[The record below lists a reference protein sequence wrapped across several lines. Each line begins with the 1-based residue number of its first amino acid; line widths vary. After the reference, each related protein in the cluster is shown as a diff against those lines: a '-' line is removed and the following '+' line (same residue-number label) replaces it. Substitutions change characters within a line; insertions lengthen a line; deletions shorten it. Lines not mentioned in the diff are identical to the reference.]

1 MDVASTIET
10 TDVDLTPY
18 LNGRSFEDAWE
29 QFQEEGYVI
38 FKNVLTPEEL
48 ETQRAALQPWID
60 ADIRGRN
67 NFEGSQSNRIYAML
81 DKDPVFADLI
91 AHPLQLAFAER
102 ELGTSVLLYASL
114 AINLHPGETVQPW
127 HFDDS
132 HCGLARPRE
141 PLSMSTFW
149 SISDTTDDNGATEII
164 PGSHKW
170 GEEQP
175 DGANKADDF
184 VTGRID
190 GDGES
195 TDKHRTGHYGTG
207 DHVRALKAT
216 MPAGSL
222 MIAKGTLWHR
232 GGANISDAPRLIVT
246 PQFCKGW
253 CRPLEQQT
261 LAVSPEKVAKMP
273 KRVQELLGY
282 NIHLPFMGYVD
293 GMHPQR
299 SLPQKSLPQ
308 KSLAQKSLP
317 S

>member
-1 MDVASTIET
+1 MLEQKIET
-10 TDVDLTPY
+10 SEYEIERFLG
-18 LNGRSFEDAWE
+18 GRTFDECWQQFDDQGYIIFED
-29 QFQEEGYVI
+29 
-38 FKNVLTPEEL
+38 VLSPGQL
-48 ETQRAALQPWID
+48 AKQRAALKPWID

-67 NFEGSQSNRIYAML
+67 NFEGAESNRIYGML

-102 ELGTSVLLYASL
+102 ELGESCLLYACL

-141 PLSMSTFW
+141 PLSLSTFW
-149 SISDTTDDNGATEII
+149 SISDTTEETGATEII

-170 GEEQP
+170 GNEQP
-175 DGANKADDF
+175 EGANRSADF
-184 VTGRID
+184 KPRLSGQQ
-190 GDGES
+190 GDGNS
-195 TDKHRTGHYGTG
+195 
-207 DHVRALKAT
+207 DHPDMIKAT

-232 GGANISDAPRLIVT
+232 GGGNSSDADRLIVT

-253 CRPLEQQT
+253 CRPLEQQL
-261 LAVSPEKVAKMP
+261 LAVSPEKVARFP

-282 NIHLPFMGYVD
+282 NIHPPFMGYVD
-293 GMHPQR
+293 GMHPSR
-299 SLPQKSLPQ
+299 KLSNG
-308 KSLAQKSLP
+308 AA
-317 S
+317 

>member
-1 MDVASTIET
+1 MKLNGSIEQT
-10 TDVDLTPY
+10 QADLSPY
-18 LNGRSFEDAWE
+18 LHGRSFDDAWD

-38 FKNVLTPEEL
+38 FEHALSDAEL
-48 ETQRAALQPWID
+48 AEQRAALKPWID

-67 NFEGSQSNRIYAML
+67 NFEGSKSNRIYAML

-102 ELGTSVLLYASL
+102 ELGASVLLYASL

-127 HFDDS
+127 HYDDS
-132 HCGLARPRE
+132 HCGLPRPRA

-149 SISDTTDDNGATEII
+149 SISETTLENGATEII

-170 GEEQP
+170 GSEEP
-175 DGANKADDF
+175 DGANKAGDF
-184 VTGRID
+184 VTRLSGTEQPD
-190 GDGES
+190 QPKAE
-195 TDKHRTGHYGTG
+195 GHPDAIKTP
-207 DHVRALKAT
+207 

-232 GGANISDAPRLIVT
+232 GGANNSDTDRLIVT

-253 CRPLEQQT
+253 CRPLEQQL

-293 GMHPQR
+293 GMHPARLLQ
-299 SLPQKSLPQ
+299 S
-308 KSLAQKSLP
+308 
-317 S
+317 

>member
-1 MDVASTIET
+1 MNIESSIAT
-10 TDVDLTPY
+10 ADVDLGPW
-18 LNGRSFEDAWE
+18 LHGRSFEDAWD

-38 FKNVLTPEEL
+38 LPGVLTPEQVEQ
-48 ETQRAALQPWID
+48 QRAALQPWID

-67 NFEGSQSNRIYAML
+67 NFEGDRSNRIYGML

-102 ELGTSVLLYASL
+102 ELGKSCLLYACL

-141 PLSMSTFW
+141 PLSLSTFW
-149 SISDTTDDNGATEII
+149 SISDTTEGNGATEII

-170 GEEQP
+170 GDEEP
-175 DGANKADDF
+175 AGANRGSDF
-184 VTGRID
+184 KTGV
-190 GDGES
+190 
-195 TDKHRTGHYGTG
+195 TDKTSHDTD
-207 DHVRALKAT
+207 DHPGMIRAT

-222 MIAKGTLWHR
+222 MLAKGTLWHR
-232 GGANISDAPRLIVT
+232 GGSNRSDADRLIVT

-253 CRPLEQQT
+253 CRPLEQQ
-261 LAVSPEKVAKMP
+261 LLVVPPEKVARFP

-282 NIHLPFMGYVD
+282 NIHPPFMGYVD
-293 GMHPQR
+293 GMHPSR
-299 SLPQKSLPQ
+299 K
-308 KSLAQKSLP
+308 LATRP
-317 S
+317 T

>member
-1 MDVASTIET
+1 MNVASTIET
-10 TDVDLTPY
+10 NDADLTPY
-18 LNGRSFEDAWE
+18 LNGRSFEDAWQ
-29 QFQEEGYVI
+29 QFQDEGYVI
-38 FKNVLTPEEL
+38 FENVLTSEEL
-48 ETQRAALQPWID
+48 ETQRAALKPWID

-81 DKDPVFADLI
+81 DKDPVFGDLI
-91 AHPLQLAFAER
+91 SHPLQLAFAER
-102 ELGTSVLLYASL
+102 ELGASVLLYASL
-114 AINLHPGETVQPW
+114 AINLHPGETPQPW

-149 SISDTTDDNGATEII
+149 SITDMTDNNGATEII

-170 GEEQP
+170 GDEQP
-175 DGANKADDF
+175 DGANSANDF

-190 GDGES
+190 GEGKS
-195 TDKHRTGHYGTG
+195 TGN
-207 DHVRALKAT
+207 HVQALKAT

-232 GGANISDAPRLIVT
+232 GGGNDSDAPRLIVT

-293 GMHPQR
+293 GMHPRKLLQSDR
-299 SLPQKSLPQ
+299 HAK
-308 KSLAQKSLP
+308 
-317 S
+317 